1 MVDSGAD
8 HAGLTAD
15 YAAIPHELRQVC
27 AVFGAE
33 VLRDVDESAFYRR
46 LPEVRAAA
54 GDRAVLRAIHVFDE
68 NRRAAAEAEALRHGD
83 FGAFLALVNASGA
96 SSWQYLQNVA
106 AADPRHQA
114 LALTLALCRR
124 ALGGRGAV
132 RVHGGGFAG
141 TALAFVPEELC
152 LRFRQELEA
161 ALGVDRCCFLSV
173 RNPLAVNGEYC

>member
-1 MVDSGAD
+1 M
-8 HAGLTAD
+8 
-15 YAAIPHELRQVC
+15 
-27 AVFGAE
+27 
-33 VLRDVDESAFYRR
+33 DESAFYRR

-114 LALTLALCRR
+114 LALTLALCPPG
-124 ALGGRGAV
+124 AGRGGALY
-132 RVHGGGFAG
+132 GY
-141 TALAFVPEELC
+141 TA
-152 LRFRQELEA
+152 A
-161 ALGVDRCCFLSV
+161 ALPGRRWPSCRRSCASASG
-173 RNPLAVNGEYC
+173 RSSRRRWG

>member
-1 MVDSGAD
+1 M
-8 HAGLTAD
+8 
-15 YAAIPHELRQVC
+15 
-27 AVFGAE
+27 
-33 VLRDVDESAFYRR
+33 DEAAFYRR

-68 NRRAAAEAEALRHGD
+68 NRRAKAEAEALRRGD
-83 FGAFLALVNASGA
+83 LGAFLALVNESGA

-124 ALGGRGAV
+124 ALAGQGAV

-141 TALAFVPEELC
+141 TALAFVPETLC
-152 LRFRQELEA
+152 PQFQRQVEQ
-161 ALGVDRCCFLSV
+161 ALGVDRCRFLSV
-173 RNPLAVNGEYC
+173 RNPLAGNSEYC